1 MKILVTYAS
10 AGAGH
15 ERAAKAIVKALE
27 KHNGQIEVKLV
38 DVLDYSSSL
47 FKKTYSA
54 IYLFAIRY
62 IPLIWGIAYLV
73 LDSRPIYSFIAFLR
87 RIINKLNSA
96 KFIQLLYS
104 FSPDLV
110 ISTHFYS
117 SEVIA
122 CQRRKGKFKGR
133 LISIITDFRVHSF
146 WVTRG
151 IDKFIVAAKNT
162 KEELIER
169 GVPREKIEVLGI
181 PVDPIFARNEDK
193 NSLIDKLNLRQKLF
207 TILLTSGGFGVGP
220 IEELV
225 AELENIPRSI
235 QLIIVCGHNKQLYD
249 NLINRKINKNA
260 KIFYKIYGFSNNMH
274 ELMQVSDV
282 IITKSGGLTS
292 SECLAKDLPLI
303 VIAPV
308 PGQETRNCS
317 VLVNGGAALKID
329 KPAQINKLITEFID
343 RTGIIKR
350 MKENIRTLA
359 KPNSASEIVNLSL
372 KIGGRLNRG

>member
-38 DVLDYSSSL
+38 DVLDYSSFL

-54 IYLFAIRY
+54 TYLFAIRH

-73 LDSRPIYSFIAFLR
+73 LDSRAVYSFVAFLR
-87 RIINKLNSA
+87 RVINKLNSA
-96 KFIQLLYS
+96 KFTQLLYS
-104 FSPDLV
+104 FNPDLV
-110 ISTHFYS
+110 ISTHFYA

-133 LISIITDFRVHSF
+133 LTSIITDFRVHAF
-146 WVTRG
+146 WVTKG
-151 IDKFIVAAKNT
+151 IDKFIVAARNT

-169 GVPREKIEVLGI
+169 GVAREKIEVLGI

-193 NSLIDKLNLRQKLF
+193 NTLMNKLNLRQNLF

-225 AELENIPRSI
+225 NELQNIPHSV
-235 QLIIVCGHNKQLYD
+235 QLIIVCGHNKSLYD
-249 NLINRKINKNA
+249 NLINRKINKNS

-282 IITKSGGLTS
+282 IVTKSGGLTC
-292 SECLAKDLPLI
+292 SECLAKSLPLI
-303 VIAPV
+303 IIAPV

-317 VLVNGGAALKID
+317 VLVGEGAALKID
-329 KPAQINKLITEFID
+329 KPAQINKLIINLID
-343 RTGIIKR
+343 HPQTISR
-350 MKENIRTLA
+350 MKENIRRLA

-372 KIGGRLNRG
+372 KKGGRLDK

>member
-38 DVLDYSSSL
+38 DVLDYSSFL

-54 IYLFAIRY
+54 TYLFAIRH

-73 LDSRPIYSFIAFLR
+73 LDSRVVYSFVAFLR
-87 RIINKLNSA
+87 RVINKLNSA

-104 FSPDLV
+104 FNPDLV
-110 ISTHFYS
+110 ISTHFYA

-133 LISIITDFRVHSF
+133 LTSIITDFRVHAF
-146 WVTRG
+146 WVTKG
-151 IDKFIVAAKNT
+151 IDKFIVAARNT

-169 GVPREKIEVLGI
+169 GVAREKIEVLGI

-193 NSLIDKLNLRQKLF
+193 NTLMNKLNLRQNLF

-225 AELENIPRSI
+225 NELQNIPHSI
-235 QLIIVCGHNKQLYD
+235 QLIIVCGHNKSLYD
-249 NLINRKINKNA
+249 NLINRKINKNS

-282 IITKSGGLTS
+282 IVTKSGGLTC
-292 SECLAKDLPLI
+292 SECLAKSLPLI
-303 VIAPV
+303 IIAPV

-317 VLVNGGAALKID
+317 VLVGEGAALKID
-329 KPAQINKLITEFID
+329 KPAQINKLIINLID
-343 RTGIIKR
+343 HPQTISR
-350 MKENIRTLA
+350 MKENIRRLA

-372 KIGGRLNRG
+372 KKGGRLDK

>member
-27 KHNGQIEVKLV
+27 KHKGQIEVKLV
-38 DVLDYSSSL
+38 DVLDYSSFL
-47 FKKTYSA
+47 LKKTYSA
-54 IYLFAIRY
+54 TYLFAIRH
-62 IPLIWGIAYLV
+62 IPMIWGISYLV
-73 LDSRPIYSFIAFLR
+73 LDNRVIYFFVAFFR
-87 RIINKLNSA
+87 RIINKLNST
-96 KFIQLLYS
+96 KFIQLLYN
-104 FSPDLV
+104 FNPDLV
-110 ISTHFYS
+110 ISTHFYA

-133 LISIITDFRVHSF
+133 LTSIITDFRVHTF

-151 IDKFIVAAKNT
+151 IDKFIVAARNT

-169 GVPREKIEVLGI
+169 GVAREKIEVLGI

-193 NSLIDKLNLRQKLF
+193 NTLINKLNLRQNLF

-225 AELENIPRSI
+225 NELQDIPHSI
-235 QLIIVCGHNKQLYD
+235 QLIIVCGHNKSLYD
-249 NLINRKINKNA
+249 NLINRKINKNSN
-260 KIFYKIYGFSNNMH
+260 IFYKIYGFSNNMH

-282 IITKSGGLTS
+282 IVTKSGGLTC
-292 SECLAKDLPLI
+292 SECLAKNLPLI
-303 VIAPV
+303 IIAPV

-317 VLVNGGAALKID
+317 VLLDKGAALKID
-329 KPAQINKLITEFID
+329 EPAQINKLIINLIEHPQMIS
-343 RTGIIKR
+343 R
-350 MKENIRTLA
+350 MKENIRRLA

-372 KIGGRLNRG
+372 KREGRLSK

>member
-38 DVLDYSSSL
+38 DVLDYSSL
-47 FKKTYSA
+47 LLKKTYSA
-54 IYLFAIRY
+54 IYLFAISY
-62 IPLIWGIAYLV
+62 IPVIWGIAYLV
-73 LDSRPIYSFIAFLR
+73 LDNRVIYFFVAFLR
-87 RIINKLNSA
+87 RIINKLNST
-96 KFIQLLYS
+96 KFTQLLYN
-104 FSPDLV
+104 FNPDLV
-110 ISTHFYS
+110 ISTHFYP

-133 LISIITDFRVHSF
+133 LTSIITDFRVHTF

-151 IDKFIVAAKNT
+151 IDKFIVAARNT
-162 KEELIER
+162 KEELIKR
-169 GVPREKIEVLGI
+169 GIARKKVEVLGI
-181 PVDPIFARNEDK
+181 PIDPIFARNEDK
-193 NSLIDKLNLRQKLF
+193 NSLINKLNLRQNLF
-207 TILLTSGGFGVGP
+207 TILITSGGFGVGP

-225 AELENIPRSI
+225 NELRNMPRSI
-235 QLIIVCGHNKQLYD
+235 QLIIVCGHNKLLYD
-249 NLINRKINKNA
+249 NLINRKINKNS

-274 ELMQVSDV
+274 ELMQASD
-282 IITKSGGLTS
+282 IIVTKSGGLTS
-292 SECLAKDLPLI
+292 SECLAKNLPLI

-317 VLVNGGAALKID
+317 VLVSEGAALKID
-329 KPAQINKLITEFID
+329 KPAQINKLMID
-343 RTGIIKR
+343 LIDHPQMISR
-350 MKENIRTLA
+350 MKENIRGLA

-372 KIGGRLNRG
+372 KREGKVK